1 MASNKVRFMTDTLT
15 SERRSANMR
24 AIRSQDM
31 KPELRV
37 RRIAHAMGY
46 RFRLHRRDLPG
57 KPDLVFSSRQKAIF
71 VHGCFWHQH
80 AECTDGHLPQ
90 SNSGYW
96 GPKLMKNKERDTNH
110 IAKLKNGGWEVL
122 IIWEC
127 ETEDKLRLQSQIG
140 DFLSL

>member
-1 MASNKVRFMTDTLT
+1 MTDTLT

-46 RFRLHRRDLPG
+46 RFRLHRRDLPS

-71 VHGCFWHQH
+71 VHGCFWRQH
-80 AECTDGHLPQ
+80 VECEDGHLPR

-96 GPKLMKNKERDTNH
+96 GPKLMRNKERDT
-110 IAKLKNGGWEVL
+110 KPQCKVKKGGWEVL

-127 ETEDKLRLQSQIG
+127 ETEDERRLRSQID